1 MSLLRCCSNTYTPP
15 LIVVAVLQETRVLLQ
30 QAAQQE
36 AIQQHQQPAGGLIA
50 GIAELTGLHW
60 GQQRPSV
67 FSTGVAP
74 DWWPLSQ
81 ASLCWD
87 RIQTLQKLKAAEII
101 SGELIDVG
109 SC

>member
-1 MSLLRCCSNTYTPP
+1 M
-15 LIVVAVLQETRVLLQ
+15 LLQ
-30 QAAQQE
+30 QAAEQE
-36 AIQQHQQPAGGLIA
+36 ATQQHQQPAGGLIA

-81 ASLCWD
+81 ASHCWD
-87 RIQTLQKLKAAEII
+87 RATIAAAEVHQCRDCQCRRL
-101 SGELIDVG
+101 LIPPEPLQL
-109 SC
+109 